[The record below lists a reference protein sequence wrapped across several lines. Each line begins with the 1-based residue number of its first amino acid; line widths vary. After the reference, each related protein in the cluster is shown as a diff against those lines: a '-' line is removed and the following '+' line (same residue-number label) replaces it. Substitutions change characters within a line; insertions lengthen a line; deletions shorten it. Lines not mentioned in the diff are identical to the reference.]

1 MIYREFEVWQV
12 EKLKFR
18 ANPSVSQKC
27 YRERLAASDEKP
39 RRRDAGGGAINS
51 MRRGARPRDQY
62 IRA

>member
-1 MIYREFEVWQV
+1 M

-27 YRERLAASDEKP
+27 YRERLLTSNEKT
-39 RRRDAGGGAINS
+39 RRWKAGGGAINTP
-51 MRRGARPRDQY
+51 RREAPQGDQY

>member
-1 MIYREFEVWQV
+1 M

-27 YRERLAASDEKP
+27 YRERLAASDEKT

-62 IRA
+62 IKA